1 MILRSRLHRS
11 IPSLALAAMMPFMV
25 ATSGQAAE
33 VAGTPQT
40 TKPKV
45 STTKA
50 PVKAQVKSRT
60 TTRTSART
68 RAARA
73 RAAAQARAAAA
84 ARVLREANTP
94 KYKKDAQGNIIPDV
108 RAAAAIVFNPQT
120 NEVLWEANS
129 HDRRSIASLTKLMT
143 AVTFIVDEPDLDRV
157 VVVTSADTRAA
168 NVTYLR
174 AGESLKLR
182 DVLHLTLIASDNA
195 AARVL
200 ARTSEGGTPAF
211 IARMNEMASQLGLT
225 NSHYEDPSGLDARNV
240 SSAYDISHLIA
251 FASTSTQLTSVMQK
265 ANYDV
270 HTSRRNLNIK
280 STNKLLNTGLDIL
293 AGKTGFIRAAGYCFA
308 TLMQVPQ
315 GSQVA
320 VVVLGA
326 ANSAIR
332 FAEARHLFNW
342 VVGRSNGLVGGGEA
356 EEDQEL
362 DSWTVGHT
370 NGLVGGDELV
380 ER

>member
-1 MILRSRLHRS
+1 M
-11 IPSLALAAMMPFMV
+11 ALAALVSFLV
-25 ATSGQAAE
+25 VSTAQAQPGPARTTQSKSRT
-33 VAGTPQT
+33 VSKTPARTQV
-40 TKPKV
+40 KPK
-45 STTKA
+45 
-50 PVKAQVKSRT
+50 T

-73 RAAAQARAAAA
+73 QAAAQARAAAA
-84 ARVLREANTP
+84 ARAQREADTP
-94 KYKKDAQGNIIPDV
+94 RYKKDAQGNIIPDV

-120 NEVLWEANS
+120 NEVLWEENS
-129 HDRRSIASLTKLMT
+129 HDQRSIASLTKVMT

-157 VVVTSADTRAA
+157 VVVTSADVRGA
-168 NVTYLR
+168 NTTYLR

-211 IARMNEMASQLGLT
+211 VARMNDMARQLGLT
-225 NSHYEDPSGLDARNV
+225 NSHYEDPSGLDPRNV
-240 SSAYDISHLIA
+240 SSAYDLSHLIA
-251 FASTSTQLTSVMQK
+251 FASTSTQITSVMQK

-270 HTSRRNLNIK
+270 HTSRHDLTIR
-280 STNKLLNTGLDIL
+280 STNKLLNTGMDIL
-293 AGKTGFIRAAGYCFA
+293 AGKTGFIRQAGYCFA
-308 TLMQVPQ
+308 TLLQVPQ

-326 ANSAIR
+326 ANSAMR

-342 VVGRSNGLVGGGEA
+342 VVGRSNGLVGGGGQPV
-356 EEDQEL
+356 EEEL
-362 DSWTVGHT
+362 DSWAVGRP

-380 ER
+380 EL

>member
-1 MILRSRLHRS
+1 MVSF
-11 IPSLALAAMMPFMV
+11 ALASPVNAQPRS
-25 ATSGQAAE
+25 ARTTQSKPASAA
-33 VAGTPQT
+33 AASKTP
-40 TKPKV
+40 
-45 STTKA
+45 A
-50 PVKAQVKSRT
+50 KAQVKPKTQARPKT

-84 ARVLREANTP
+84 ARAQREADTP
-94 KYKKDAQGNIIPDV
+94 RYKKDAQGNIIPDV

-129 HDRRSIASLTKLMT
+129 HDQRSIASLTKLMT
-143 AVTFIVDEPDLDRV
+143 GVTFIVDDPDLDRV
-157 VVVTSADTRAA
+157 VVVTSADVRGAS
-168 NVTYLR
+168 VTYLR

-211 IARMNEMASQLGLT
+211 VARMNDMARQLGLT
-225 NSHYEDPSGLDARNV
+225 NSHYEDPSGLDPRNV
-240 SSAYDISHLIA
+240 SSAYDLSHLIA
-251 FASTSTQLTSVMQK
+251 FASTSTQLTAVMQK
-265 ANYDV
+265 ASYDV
-270 HTSRRNLNIK
+270 HTSRRDVSIR
-280 STNKLLNTGLDIL
+280 STNKLLNTGVDIL

-332 FAEARHLFNW
+332 FAEAKHLFNW
-342 VVGRSNGLVGGGEA
+342 VVGRSNGLMGGGQAESEA
-356 EEDQEL
+356 EL
-362 DSWTVGHT
+362 DSWAVGRP
-370 NGLVGGDELV
+370 NGLAGGDELF
-380 ER
+380 EL

>member
-1 MILRSRLHRS
+1 MALTAMV
-11 IPSLALAAMMPFMV
+11 SLLGASPAV
-25 ATSGQAAE
+25 AQSSPAKATQSKPGTVASPQAPA
-33 VAGTPQT
+33 
-40 TKPKV
+40 KPR
-45 STTKA
+45 A
-50 PVKAQVKSRT
+50 

-84 ARVLREANTP
+84 ARAQREADTP
-94 KYKKDAQGNIIPDV
+94 RYKKDAQGNTIPDI

-129 HDRRSIASLTKLMT
+129 HDQRSIASLTKLMT
-143 AVTFIVDEPDLDRV
+143 GVTFIVDDPDLDRV
-157 VVVTSADTRAA
+157 VTVTSADTRGA
-168 NVTYLR
+168 NITYLR
-174 AGESLKLR
+174 PGETLKLR

-211 IARMNEMASQLGLT
+211 VGRMNDMARQLGLT
-225 NSHYEDPSGLDARNV
+225 NSHYSDPSGLDARNV
-240 SSAYDISHLIA
+240 SSAYDLSHLIA
-251 FASTSTQLTSVMQK
+251 FASTSTQLTTVMRK
-265 ANYDV
+265 ASYDV
-270 HTSRRNLNIK
+270 HTSRRDVTVR
-280 STNKLLNTGLDIL
+280 STNKLLGTGMDVL

-308 TLMQVPQ
+308 TLLQVPQ

-332 FAEARHLFNW
+332 FAEAKHLFNW
-342 VVGRSNGLVGGGEA
+342 VVGR
-356 EEDQEL
+356 
-362 DSWTVGHT
+362 T
-370 NGLVGGDELV
+370 NPVAGGGDELV